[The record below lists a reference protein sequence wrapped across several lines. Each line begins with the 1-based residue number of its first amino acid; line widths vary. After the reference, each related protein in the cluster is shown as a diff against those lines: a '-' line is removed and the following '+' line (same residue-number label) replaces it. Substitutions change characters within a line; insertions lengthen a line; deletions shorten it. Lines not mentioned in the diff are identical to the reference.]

1 MPAFSTVRLS
11 QAALIWADRPLGG
24 PIGAQLH
31 VVLQSLLDEGAI
43 PVVVDLVRVPAV
55 DDGVVAVLA
64 AAASQAGFLGRALE
78 LRLAGGR
85 RYSVRDAAQLRSA
98 LAQAYPTAA

>member
-1 MPAFSTVRLS
+1 
-11 QAALIWADRPLGG
+11 
-24 PIGAQLH
+24 
-31 VVLQSLLDEGAI
+31 VLRALLDEGAI
-43 PVVVDLVRVPAV
+43 PVVIDLVRVPAV
-55 DDGVVAVLA
+55 DDGIVAVLA

-85 RYSVRDAAQLRSA
+85 RFSVRDAAQLRYA